1 MKILLVQSFL
11 DGDTLPPVYPLGLS
25 YLATFLKGHEVR
37 IYDPNVAERP
47 MEDLIASLSG
57 FVPDLVGVSLRNI
70 DNQSRMD
77 PLNYYGDFRAIVQAA
92 RRRLPSVVIVAG
104 GTGFSMFA
112 REVMEGNPE
121 IDFGVHLEA
130 EESFPE
136 LLNNL
141 STPGRVRGVYYR
153 EDGAVR
159 FTGVRPLPAFGEFPR
174 PRRDL
179 AEMGRYTGN
188 AAVGIQTKRG
198 CPLKCTYCNYPVL
211 NGNKIRMRTA
221 SHVVDEIE
229 ALVREGAKQF
239 MFADSVFNRPEK
251 HAAEIC
257 NEMIKRDVRAG
268 WMAYLDIKGSTR
280 EVLLLMKEAG
290 CNGIFFSPDGLSQ
303 SSLDSLRK
311 GIREKDAWRIL
322 WIIATEPGLKE
333 VEFIITMFI
342 NTPGET
348 PFGMLRMF
356 GYKVVSVL
364 MKIFLKRRVYVTI
377 GWIRIEPE
385 TGIHAVAVDQGV
397 IPPDTPLLQK
407 GREEI
412 RRFFYV
418 KPSLRRLDGF
428 VLAARNL
435 MRSIRGKRKK

>member
-25 YLATFLKGHEVR
+25 YLATFLEGHEVR
-37 IYDPNVAERP
+37 MYDPNVAERS
-47 MEDLIASLSG
+47 MEGLAASLGG
-57 FVPDLVGVSLRNI
+57 FAPDLVGVSLRNI

-77 PLNYYGDFRAIVQAA
+77 PLNYYGDFRAIVQSV
-92 RRRLPSVVIVAG
+92 RKRLPSAVIVAG

-141 STPGRVRGVYYR
+141 SAPERVKGIYYR
-153 EDGAVR
+153 QDGAVR
-159 FTGVRPLPAFGEFPR
+159 FTGVRPLPAFEEFPR

-179 AEMGRYTGN
+179 VDMGRYTGN

-198 CPLKCTYCNYPVL
+198 CPLKCTYCTYPVL
-211 NGNKIRMRTA
+211 NGNKIRMRAA
-221 SHVVDEIE
+221 SRVVDEIE
-229 ALVREGAKQF
+229 ALVREGTKQF
-239 MFADSVFNRPEK
+239 MFADAVFNRPEK

-257 NEMIKRDVRAG
+257 NEMIKRGVRAG
-268 WMAYLDIKGSTR
+268 WMAYLDSKGSTR
-280 EVLLLMKEAG
+280 EALLLMKEAG

-303 SSLDSLRK
+303 PSLDSLRK
-311 GIREKDAWRIL
+311 GIRESDVWRIL
-322 WIIATEPGLKE
+322 GIIATEPGLKE

-356 GYKVVSVL
+356 GYKVISVL
-364 MKIFLKRRVYVTI
+364 MKIFLRRRIYVTI

-385 TGIHAVAVDQGV
+385 TGVYTVAVDQGV
-397 IPPDTPLLQK
+397 IPPDTPLLQES
-407 GREEI
+407 REEI
-412 RRFFYV
+412 GRFFYV
-418 KPSLRRLDGF
+418 KPSLRRLDGLI
-428 VLAARNL
+428 LAARRL
-435 MRSIRGKRKK
+435 VRSVRGGRKK

>member
-25 YLATFLKGHEVR
+25 YLATFLAGHEVR
-37 IYDPNVAERP
+37 LYDPNVAERP
-47 MEDLIASLSG
+47 MEDLLAALDG
-57 FVPDLVGVSLRNI
+57 FTPDLVGVSLRNI

-77 PLNYYGDFRAIVQAA
+77 PLNYYGDFRSVV
-92 RRRLPSVVIVAG
+92 RSVRKRLPSARIAAG

-141 STPGRVRGVYYR
+141 SAPERVRGIYYR
-153 EDGAVR
+153 KDGAVR
-159 FTGVRPLPAFGEFPR
+159 FTGVRPLPPFEEFPR

-179 AEMGRYTGN
+179 ADMGRYTGN

-198 CPLKCTYCNYPVL
+198 CPLQCTYCNYPVL
-211 NGNKIRMRTA
+211 NGNRIRMRAA
-221 SHVVDEIE
+221 SQVVDEIE
-229 ALVREGAKQF
+229 ALIAKGAKQF

-257 NEMIKRDVRAG
+257 GELIRRGVTAG

-280 EVLLLMKEAG
+280 EALLLMKEAG

-303 SSLDSLRK
+303 PSLDSLKK
-311 GIREKDAWRIL
+311 GIQEKDVWRIL
-322 WIIATEPGLKE
+322 RIIAGEPRLKD
-333 VEFIITMFI
+333 VEFIITLFS

-348 PFGMLRMF
+348 PLGMLRMF

-364 MKIFLKRRVYVTI
+364 MKVLLKRRIYVTI

-385 TGIHAVAVDQGV
+385 TGIHRIAVDQGV
-397 IPPDTPLLQK
+397 LPPGIPLLQES
-407 GREEI
+407 REDI
-412 RRFFYV
+412 GRFFYV
-418 KPSLRRLDGF
+418 KPALRRMDGL
-428 VLAARNL
+428 VLAVRGL
-435 MRSIRGKRKK
+435 LRSVRGGA